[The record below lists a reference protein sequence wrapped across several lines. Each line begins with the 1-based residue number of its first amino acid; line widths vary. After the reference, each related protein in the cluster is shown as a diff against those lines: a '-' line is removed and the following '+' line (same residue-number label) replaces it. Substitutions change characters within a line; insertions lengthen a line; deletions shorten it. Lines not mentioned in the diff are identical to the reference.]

1 MHRHRFLDCEE
12 LGPTSGAAAP
22 VPPVSGFM
30 VCPLAVYSGIMGP
43 PLWWHEVYRIALE
56 RAQAVLRPSR
66 WERWMKPVWN

>member
-1 MHRHRFLDCEE
+1 MHRHRFRAPEV
-12 LGPTSGAAAP
+12 LGPNPSAAAP
-22 VPPVSGFM
+22 APPVSGFM
-30 VCPLAVYSGIMGP
+30 VCPVALYPGWAGP